1 MSGRAGTECVTV
13 TPQSPRSSPLR
24 PLPQPG
30 LGRAGWRPVP
40 DSRTFCS
47 WHVSTRQRQSAG
59 GVAVRNRE
67 GPQRSGQSGAL
78 SSITQVPINL
88 KGKENLT
95 LVSCWVERRVLP
107 LPLAPSLDIHGAQAG
122 PPEGEGCPVP
132 GVGWGLCPT
141 QGLPAAQPLTLPPL
155 PMTHEADPR
164 SLQDPRDDS
173 SVGEPESVLAK
184 HMAWG
189 ASPAGF
195 ESCLCH
201 FLST

>member
-1 MSGRAGTECVTV
+1 MSGRAGTERVTV

-24 PLPQPG
+24 PLPQPR

-40 DSRTFCS
+40 GSRTFCS
-47 WHVSTRQRQSAG
+47 WHVSTQQRRSAG

-132 GVGWGLCPT
+132 EWGRGSVPPK
-141 QGLPAAQPLTLPPL
+141 GSPL
-155 PMTHEADPR
+155 P
-164 SLQDPRDDS
+164 
-173 SVGEPESVLAK
+173 
-184 HMAWG
+184 
-189 ASPAGF
+189 SP
-195 ESCLCH
+195 SPCPPCP
-201 FLST
+201 